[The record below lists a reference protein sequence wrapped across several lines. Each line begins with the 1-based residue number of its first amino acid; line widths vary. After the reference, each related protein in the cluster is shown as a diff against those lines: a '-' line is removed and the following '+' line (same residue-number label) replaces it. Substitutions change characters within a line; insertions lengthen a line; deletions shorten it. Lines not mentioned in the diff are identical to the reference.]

1 MSDAPGAVHVTM
13 SLVIGAPPV
22 EAGAVKAMLALVC
35 AGEASTPVGA
45 AGTPSGVTVTALDA
59 ELDPAEFVAMT
70 VHVYAVPFVSP
81 VTLIGLYVAVPV
93 RPLPLAEHVAV

>member
-1 MSDAPGAVHVTM
+1 M
-13 SLVIGAPPV
+13 IGALPV

-35 AGEASTPVGA
+35 AGAATTPVGA

-59 ELDPAEFVAMT
+59 GRGPAEFVAT
-70 VHVYAVPFVSP
+70 TEHVYAVPFVRP
-81 VTLIGLYVAVPV
+81 VTRIGLDVAVPV